1 MKKADREN
9 KQKRSGFPILVILLI
24 TLLALTGFTFLR
36 ALSLSRDKSAGASQE
51 LMKPG
56 SGMSDPAFS
65 PKIKT
70 LTELP
75 YGSQTNGP
83 AADAEPA
90 DEAGTAEESPNP
102 LTGTVFMREYPEII
116 STVYVENLSG
126 YDCCILMHLISVD
139 RVIQKFYVRAGD
151 TCSMPVSN
159 GTYNI
164 FAVIAGKEDA
174 LWFGPEKY
182 FGADGEEVLIGEKIG
197 IPWRETVNIT
207 VGQRNEEGSEQ
218 VNE

>member
-1 MKKADREN
+1 MKK
-9 KQKRSGFPILVILLI
+9 SGSPILVIMLI
-24 TLLALTGFTFLR
+24 LLLALTGYAFSR
-36 ALSLSRDKSAGASQE
+36 ALSVSAEKHSESSRELTKPMIGIPDSEFSA
-51 LMKPG
+51 
-56 SGMSDPAFS
+56 
-65 PKIKT
+65 KIKT
-70 LTELP
+70 LTDLP
-75 YGSQTNGP
+75 DGAQANSQ
-83 AADAEPA
+83 AVESDSS
-90 DEAGTAEESPNP
+90 EESERSDDSSNP

-116 STVYVENLSG
+116 STVCVENLSG

-164 FAVIAGKEDA
+164 LAVIADKEDA

-182 FGADGEEVLIGEKIG
+182 FGIDGEEILIGEKIG

-207 VGQRNEEGSEQ
+207 VEKRNTEGSEQ
-218 VNE
+218 VS